1 MSQSNSNYVKKD
13 LPASLQK
20 AGLVLIAI
28 GIIGGIGA
36 FILNAEQAA
45 FNYLLG
51 FMFLMSIGVGALFL
65 IALEYVAGADWSTP
79 IRRIIEYTASVTPYL
94 LLLAIPIL
102 FSMHSLFHWS
112 HTEAVETDKILK
124 GKEPYLNE
132 IFFIIRVVVVFG
144 LWALFYFLLTRNSRK
159 QDISKDQKLTKIN
172 IKLSAIFIPVFAITA
187 SVASIDWMMSLEAH
201 WFSTIF
207 GVYFFAGSVV
217 AALAVITYATVKLRE
232 AGYLHPK
239 MVDDHYYSLGALL
252 FAFVNFWGYI
262 AFSQYLLIWYA
273 NLPEETFWFLAR
285 WQGSWIY
292 ISLAL
297 IFIHFIVPYS
307 ILLSQP
313 AKMDAKKLKFA
324 SLWILFAHLLDLYWL
339 ILPTYHGESSI
350 LSFLLG
356 LSFPIAA
363 IGGIIVLFYLNS
375 KKTNMVPIGDP
386 KLDRGLNFRL

>member
-20 AGLVLIAI
+20 IGLVLIAI

-79 IRRIIEYTASVTPYL
+79 IRRIIEHTASVTPYL

-102 FSMHSLFHWS
+102 LSMHSLFHWS

-132 IFFIIRVVVVFG
+132 IFFIIRIVVVFG

-232 AGYLHPK
+232 TGYLHPK

>member
-1 MSQSNSNYVKKD
+1 MSQSSFNYVRKD

-20 AGLVLIAI
+20 I
-28 GIIGGIGA
+28 GFILMGIGVVGGAGA
-36 FILNAEQAA
+36 FLLNAEQAF

-65 IALEYVAGADWSTP
+65 ISLEYVAGADWSTP
-79 IRRIIEYTASVTPYL
+79 LRRIIEFTASITPYL
-94 LLLAIPIL
+94 IILAIPIL
-102 FSMHSLFHWS
+102 LNMHSLFHWS
-112 HTEAVETDKILK
+112 HTEVVESDKILK
-124 GKEPYLNE
+124 EKAPYLNE
-132 IFFIIRVVVVFG
+132 TFFLIRVAIVFA
-144 LWALFYFLLTRNSRK
+144 LWTLFYFLLTKNSRK
-159 QDISKDQKLTKIN
+159 QDVSKDQNLTKLN
-172 IKLSAIFIPVFAITA
+172 IRLSAVFIPLFAITA
-187 SVASIDWMMSLEAH
+187 SVASIDWMMSLEPH

-207 GVYFFAGSVV
+207 GVYFFSGSVL
-217 AALAVITYATVKLRE
+217 AALAVITFATVKLKE

-262 AFSQYLLIWYA
+262 AFSQYMLIWYA

-285 WQGSWIY
+285 WQGSWVY

-339 ILPTYHGESSI
+339 ILPTYQGESSV
-350 LSFLLG
+350 LTFVLG
-356 LSFPIAA
+356 LSFPITA
-363 IGGIIVLFYLNS
+363 IGGIILLFYFHS
-375 KKTNMVPIGDP
+375 KKINMVPVGDP
-386 KLDRGLNFRL
+386 KLERGLKFRL